1 MHGPRVPSEGHG
13 LATMAAPMP
22 TAGTCRARLCLAVRP
37 WAARRV
43 GATAGTMTW
52 GATGPELGPGG
63 REGPSAHLSR
73 HRTPGVGLP
82 GMPGASCR
90 RGCARGPSRPQCLD
104 LLSGDASRRHQLG
117 VAVGIDA
124 TMVAR
129 PCPSQMMRILCITPS
144 LPNLVVSCAHGHGF
158 GQPPP
163 SWCPLDAYLR
173 ADQGI
178 VGARALSRSHA
189 GTRPLAYLGA
199 PHPVFYA
206 GIDEQKAPPDRRV
219 PTPAL

>member
-1 MHGPRVPSEGHG
+1 
-13 LATMAAPMP
+13 MAAPMP

-52 GATGPELGPGG
+52 GVTGPETGPGG
-63 REGPSAHLSR
+63 QEGPCAHLSR

-129 PCPSQMMRILCITPS
+129 PCPSQMMLILCITPS

-158 GQPPP
+158 GQPPS
-163 SWCPLDAYLR
+163 SWCPLDASPE
-173 ADQGI
+173 
-178 VGARALSRSHA
+178 SRSRHC
-189 GTRPLAYLGA
+189 GREGPLVQPRRHEA
-199 PHPVFYA
+199 P
-206 GIDEQKAPPDRRV
+206 GIPGS
-219 PTPAL
+219 PTPGVLCRDR

>member
-52 GATGPELGPGG
+52 GVTGPELGPGG
-63 REGPSAHLSR
+63 QEGPSAYLSR

-90 RGCARGPSRPQCLD
+90 RGCARGPSRPQCLH
-104 LLSGDASRRHQLG
+104 LLSGDASRGHQLG

-129 PCPSQMMRILCITPS
+129 PCPSQMMSILCITPTQRTSPRLGDVRKGDSSSSSRHRFGLFGILRSSRPATPASRS
-144 LPNLVVSCAHGHGF
+144 LP
-158 GQPPP
+158 
-163 SWCPLDAYLR
+163 
-173 ADQGI
+173 
-178 VGARALSRSHA
+178 
-189 GTRPLAYLGA
+189 
-199 PHPVFYA
+199 
-206 GIDEQKAPPDRRV
+206 
-219 PTPAL
+219 